1 MNQNSWKYS
10 IDQKEEALSHYQRT
24 GVVGFH
30 DLLNSESLKKIHT
43 SIDEAIENGDL
54 KYENDKFEAYQN
66 DIIFCHS
73 YLEKIVNDKQIC
85 NITKSLIGSSIELQH
100 SKFAIK
106 PKKNKTSGGIKWHQ
120 DFPFFP
126 HTNFDL
132 IACSIHLDD
141 EEIDS
146 GPLKVIPKSHQLG
159 VLSHCADGKFIYSCT
174 DDEKIDES
182 KSTTLKC
189 NAGDITFHHCLTLH
203 SSEPKKNDRERRLI
217 VFQYR
222 AQDALQLSGAIWKSN
237 GYQVDANVHNG
248 NVRFPDGLIVENRGV
263 GGKLFDIYGK
273 LKPDEQ
279 KQKVSISYDG

>member
-1 MNQNSWKYS
+1 MNENWKFS
-10 IDQKEEALSHYQRT
+10 VKQEENAISYYHEN
-24 GVVGFH
+24 GVVAFN
-30 DLLNSESLKKIHT
+30 DLLNSDDLN
-43 SIDEAIENGDL
+43 SIKSAIEDAVSNGDL
-54 KYENDKFEAYQN
+54 KYNSDKYDGYQN
-66 DIIFCHS
+66 DIIFCHPI
-73 YLEKIVNDKQIC
+73 LEKYVKDERIC
-85 NITKSLIGSSIELQH
+85 NVTRKLLGRSIEVQH
-100 SKFAIK
+100 AKFAAK
-106 PKKNKTSGGIKWHQ
+106 PKKNKTIGGIKWHQ

-141 EEIDS
+141 EEIES
-146 GPLKVIPKSHQLG
+146 GPLKVIPKSHELG
-159 VLSHCADGKFIYSCT
+159 VLSHCIDGKFIYSCT

-222 AQDALQLSGAIWKSN
+222 SQDALQLSGAIWKSN
-237 GYQVDANVHNG
+237 GYQVEANAHNG
-248 NVRFPDGLIVENRGV
+248 DVRFPDGLTVENRGV
-263 GGKLFDIYGK
+263 GGRLFDIYGK

-279 KQKVSISYDG
+279 KQKTSISYNG

>member
-132 IACSIHLDD
+132 IACAIHLDD
-141 EEIDS
+141 EKIDS
-146 GPLKVIPKSHQLG
+146 GPLKVIPQSHELG
-159 VLSHCADGKFIYSCT
+159 LLSHSKNDEFVYHCT
-174 DDEKIDES
+174 DEEKIDEN
-182 KSTTLKC
+182 KSIPLIC
-189 NAGDITFHHCLTLH
+189 NAGDITFHNCLTLH
-203 SSEPKKNDRERRLI
+203 SSEPKKNNLDRRLI

-222 AQDALQLSGAIWKSN
+222 AQDALQLSGAIWKST
-237 GYQVDANVHNG
+237 GYQVEKNTNSK
-248 NVRFPDGLIVENRGV
+248 VRFPNGLSIENRGIN
-263 GGKLFDIYGK
+263 GRLYDIYGK

-279 KQKVSISYDG
+279 KKSVSISYSD

>member
-1 MNQNSWKYS
+1 MTENWKFS
-10 IDQKEEALSHYQRT
+10 VKQEEDAISYYHEN
-24 GVVGFH
+24 GVVAFN
-30 DLLNSESLKKIHT
+30 DLLNSDDLN
-43 SIDEAIENGDL
+43 SIRSAIDDAVSNGDL
-54 KYENDKFEAYQN
+54 KYNSDKYDGYQN
-66 DIIFCHS
+66 DIIFCHPI
-73 YLEKIVNDKQIC
+73 LEKYVKDERIC
-85 NITKSLIGSSIELQH
+85 NITRKLLGRSIEVQH
-100 SKFAIK
+100 AKFAAK
-106 PKKNKTSGGIKWHQ
+106 PKKNKTIGGIKWHQ

-141 EEIDS
+141 EEIES
-146 GPLKVIPKSHQLG
+146 GPLKVIPKSHDLG
-159 VLSHCADGKFIYSCT
+159 LLSHCTDGKFIYSCT
-174 DDEKIDES
+174 DEKKIDES

-237 GYQVDANVHNG
+237 GYQVETNTHDG
-248 NVRFPDGLIVENRGV
+248 SVRFPDGLIVENRGV
-263 GGKLFDIYGK
+263 GGRLFDIYGK

-279 KQKVSISYDG
+279 KQKTSISYDG